1 MSFNMANFFII
12 AANISAINN
21 ISQKIINILLG
32 KMLGGI
38 NLHGFRAIIHKK
50 KSLQDHFVVI
60 IIVIIII
67 IIIIIIISIII
78 IIIIISDLF
87 SVDQINRIHNH
98 SIYVKTIANIEDKC

>member
-38 NLHGFRAIIHKK
+38 NLHGFRAIIHQK

-60 IIVIIII
+60 IIVI
-67 IIIIIIISIII
+67 III